1 MYKMISFSNNFIFI
15 HINKTAGSSIEVALK
30 DYGIKK
36 PLIKEGNF
44 PHSQHFKYDDYRD
57 YIGDNFTNFYT
68 FTVVRNPWDRVVSY
82 YHNGAITKNLNF
94 NNWVIDRYKNNN
106 FLDHMRMYQPCT
118 EWFDKVDK
126 ILRFESINK
135 DFNDLCSE
143 LNLTC
148 KLNHYN
154 NTKHRRVYHEY
165 YTEETKQI
173 IYDYFIDDI
182 NSFNYKF

>member
-44 PHSQHFKYDDYRD
+44 PHSQHFKYDDYKD

-126 ILRFESINK
+126 IRGLDITLVISSLKLEHS
-135 DFNDLCSE
+135 LE
-143 LNLTC
+143 LL
-148 KLNHYN
+148 KQLNFPFKAKGDN
-154 NTKHRRVYHEY
+154 
-165 YTEETKQI
+165 
-173 IYDYFIDDI
+173 
-182 NSFNYKF
+182 